1 MRLAGHV
8 ALLACVALA
17 SSTGCARIP
26 SPLTPAFSG
35 SIGLPHRGVL
45 TDATRMADDAEA
57 WTWLRH
63 DDHHYAIPR
72 FEELLER
79 AAKKVEEERPGARL
93 VVGDLSREHGGQLL
107 PHLSHRSGR
116 DGDLL
121 LYMTTLEGVPVE
133 SPGFVAVGLDG
144 LAFDKE
150 HHRFLRFDVEREW
163 LLIRT
168 LLTDESARVQW
179 IFANRKLQGLLLE
192 YARARGEPWS
202 LLAHASQVLLEPH
215 PGGPHDD
222 HVHVRIACTAAELA
236 TGCEWNGPVRPWFAP
251 LTNAPLPSD
260 RELARELFAELPA
273 P

>member
-1 MRLAGHV
+1 ME
-8 ALLACVALA
+8 
-17 SSTGCARIP
+17 
-26 SPLTPAFSG
+26 
-35 SIGLPHRGVL
+35 LP
-45 TDATRMADDAEA
+45 DDGEA

-63 DDHHYAIPR
+63 DDHHYAIAR
-72 FEELLER
+72 FEELIER
-79 AAKKVEEERPGARL
+79 AARQVEQERPGARL

-133 SPGFVAVGLDG
+133 SPGFVAVDTDG
-144 LAFDKE
+144 LAFDKV
-150 HHRFLRFDVEREW
+150 HQRFLRFDVEREW
-163 LLIRT
+163 LLVRA

-179 IFANRKLQGLLLE
+179 IFANRKLQGLLFE

-202 LLAHASQVLLEPH
+202 LLAHAAQVLLEPH

-222 HVHVRIACTAAELA
+222 HVHVRVACTAAEMA
-236 TGCEWNGPVRPWFAP
+236 AGCEWNGPVRPWFAP
-251 LTNAPLPSD
+251 IAPVKLPSD